1 MTTSSAATAKALAEA
16 RRRAEALRHDI
27 RRYEEQYY
35 VLDSPTITDAEFD
48 ALMRELAALEAD
60 HPELVT
66 PESPTQRVG
75 GRPAEGFET
84 AEHVTPML
92 SLDNAYSADELR
104 EFHARTCRALDLPE
118 DTTLTYV
125 CELKIDGLSIALT
138 YEDGVLV
145 RGVTRGDGE
154 RGEVVTSNVRVIRSI
169 PLRLKAAAPPVEIRG
184 EVFLPRRE
192 FARMNDER
200 EAAEEA
206 PFANPRNAAS
216 GAIRMLD
223 ARLVD
228 KRGLRA
234 FTYQIVPREGDHTD
248 RESHAETLRTLA
260 AWGCPVEPH
269 WEACQGIAAV
279 IDYCVRWDRERRSLP
294 FDIDGVV
301 VKLDDLALRVRLGA
315 TAKFPRWATAF
326 KFPTEQA
333 RTVLR
338 KIDVNVG
345 RTGRVTPFA
354 VLEPVWLSGTTVGL
368 ATLHNEQEIARRDIR
383 EGDTVI
389 IEKGGEI
396 IPKVIGPV
404 LDAAHA
410 DAHAARPKWQMPR
423 ECPFCQSVLVKPD
436 EEVIWRCENVSCP
449 ARIRRGLQHFCSR
462 RAMNIEGV
470 GESAIDQ
477 LVSGGLVRD
486 YADLYALSAEQLA
499 GLTSTSR
506 SADGK
511 EITRRFGEKNAA
523 KVVAEIDK
531 SRRAGLS
538 RVLYGIG
545 IRHVGEGGA
554 SALARAFGSLDALRA
569 ASLEQLEVVPDVGPV
584 VAGAVREFFD
594 EPRNAVLLER
604 LAAAG
609 VDMTAP
615 MNAAAIL
622 PQIFAGLTIVLT
634 GTLETM
640 TRDQAT
646 EAVTGRGGKVSGSVS
661 KKTAFVVAGAEAG
674 SKLDKAQALGV
685 EVLTE
690 DQFLARIRSS

>member
-1 MTTSSAATAKALAEA
+1 MTTSSAATAKK
-16 RRRAEALRHDI
+16 RADALRSDI
-27 RRYEEQYY
+27 RRHEELYY
-35 VLDSPTITDAEFD
+35 VYDTPEISDAEFD
-48 ALMRELAALEAD
+48 ALMRELSALEAA

-75 GRPAEGFET
+75 GRPADGFDT
-84 AEHVTPML
+84 AEHVVPML
-92 SLDNAYSADELR
+92 SLENAYSADELR

-118 DTTLTYV
+118 DAALTYI

-138 YEDGVLV
+138 YERGVLV

-154 RGEVVTSNVRVIRSI
+154 RGEVVTSNARVIRSI
-169 PLRLKAAAPPVEIRG
+169 PLRLKKPAPPVEIRG

-192 FARMNDER
+192 FERMNEER

-206 PFANPRNAAS
+206 PFANPRNAAA

-234 FTYQIVPREGDHTD
+234 YTYQIVPREGDHAD
-248 RESHAETLRTLA
+248 RESHADALKTLTE
-260 AWGCPVEPH
+260 WGCPVEPH
-269 WEACQGIAAV
+269 WAECAGIEAV
-279 IDYCVRWDRERRSLP
+279 IAYCDRWHTERKTLA

-301 VKLDDLALRVRLGA
+301 VKLNDLALREKLGA
-315 TAKFPRWATAF
+315 TAKFPRWATAY

-333 RTVLR
+333 RTRLV

-354 VLEPVWLSGTTVGL
+354 VLEPVWLSGTTVGM

-404 LDAAHA
+404 LDEE
-410 DAHAARPKWQMPR
+410 HAARPKWQMPR
-423 ECPFCQSVLVKPD
+423 QCPFCQSVLAKPD

-449 ARIRRGLQHFCSR
+449 ARIRRGLLHFASR
-462 RAMNIEGV
+462 RALDIEGL
-470 GESAIDQ
+470 GEAVVDQ
-477 LVSGGLVRD
+477 LVTKGLVRD
-486 YADLYALSAEQLA
+486 YADLYHLEADAVAELDRMGKKSAANLIERIEKSKSA
-499 GLTSTSR
+499 GL
-506 SADGK
+506 A
-511 EITRRFGEKNAA
+511 
-523 KVVAEIDK
+523 
-531 SRRAGLS
+531 

-554 SALARAFGSLDALRA
+554 SALARAFGSMDALKA
-569 ASLEQLEVVPDVGPV
+569 ASQDQLEVVPDVGPV
-584 VAGAVREFFD
+584 VAASVREFLD
-594 EPRNAVLLER
+594 QPRNVELLNK

-609 VDMTAP
+609 VNLTAP
-615 MNAAAIL
+615 MTALAIE
-622 PQIFAGLTIVLT
+622 PQTLAGKTIVLT
-634 GTLETM
+634 GTLPTM
-640 TRDQAT
+640 TR
-646 EAVTGRGGKVSGSVS
+646 EA
-661 KKTAFVVAGAEAG
+661 
-674 SKLDKAQALGV
+674 
-685 EVLTE
+685 
-690 DQFLARIRSS
+690 